1 MNSDLQK
8 KSDLLESIIKQYAAV
23 LVAFSGGVDS
33 TLLAFTCKNV
43 LGDKTVLVT
52 ATSSTYPQRE
62 LCDARAIGSSFG
74 LKHLFITSEELDI
87 PEFSKNPHDRC
98 YYCKKELFSKLLE
111 VAHEQGCSVVFD
123 GNNIDD
129 IGDYRPGR
137 RAIKELGIISP
148 LELAGL
154 TKQDIRELSRL
165 YNLPTAE
172 KPAMACLSSRIPYG
186 EEITNEKLRRIEIA
200 ENFLADAGFTQFRVR
215 SHGDLARLEF
225 ISSEIEKAFSQR
237 DEIHTA
243 LKKAGFSYICIDLQG
258 YRTGA
263 MNEVLKAE
271 DSRW

>member
-1 MNSDLQK
+1 MNSELQK
-8 KSDLLESIIKQYAAV
+8 KADLLESIIKQYTSV

-33 TLLAFTCKNV
+33 TLLAFICKKV
-43 LGDKTVLVT
+43 LGNKTVLVT

-62 LCDARAIGSSFG
+62 LDDARAIGSSFCIN
-74 LKHLFITSEELDI
+74 HLFITSEELDI

-111 VAHEQGCSVVFD
+111 VAQEQGCNVVFD

-137 RAIKELGIISP
+137 RAIKELGIVSP

-154 TKQDIRELSRL
+154 TKLEIRELSRH
-165 YNLPTAE
+165 YNLPTSE
-172 KPAMACLSSRIPYG
+172 KPALACLSSRIPYG
-186 EEITNEKLRRIEIA
+186 EEITKEKLHRIEIA
-200 ENFLADAGFTQFRVR
+200 ENFLADAGYTQIRVR

-237 DEIHTA
+237 DKIHRE
-243 LKKAGFSYICIDLQG
+243 LKKVGFSYVCIDLQG

-263 MNEVLKAE
+263 MNEVLKI
-271 DSRW
+271 

>member
-8 KSDLLESIIKQYAAV
+8 KADLLESIIKQYSSV
-23 LVAFSGGVDS
+23 IVAFSGGVDS
-33 TLLAFTCKNV
+33 TFLAFICKKV
-43 LGDKTVLVT
+43 LGNKTILAT

-62 LCDARAIGSSFG
+62 LSDARAIGSSFD
-74 LKHLFITSEELDI
+74 LKHLFVTSEELDI
-87 PEFSKNPHDRC
+87 PRFVQNSHDRC
-98 YYCKKELFSKLLE
+98 YYCKKELFSKLVDLAG
-111 VAHEQGCSVVFD
+111 VHGCSAVFD

-137 RAIKELGIISP
+137 RAIKELGVISP
-148 LELAGL
+148 LELASL
-154 TKQDIRELSRL
+154 TKQDIRELSHL

-186 EEITNEKLRRIEIA
+186 EEITKEKLRRIEHA
-200 ENFLADAGFTQFRVR
+200 ENYLADSGFTQFRVR

-237 DEIHTA
+237 SKIHAA

-263 MNEVLKAE
+263 MNEVLNK
-271 DSRW
+271 

>member
-8 KSDLLESIIKQYAAV
+8 KADLLESIIKQYHSV

-33 TLLAFTCKNV
+33 TLLAFVCKKV

-62 LCDARAIGSSFG
+62 LDDARAIGSSFCIN
-74 LKHLFITSEELDI
+74 HIFITSEELDI
-87 PEFSKNPHDRC
+87 PEFAQNPHDRC
-98 YYCKKELFSKLLE
+98 YYCKKELFSKLL
-111 VAHEQGCSVVFD
+111 ATAKNYGCDVVFD

-154 TKQDIRELSRL
+154 TKQDIRAISRH
-165 YNLPTAE
+165 YNLPTSE
-172 KPAMACLSSRIPYG
+172 KPALACLSSRIPYG
-186 EEITNEKLRRIEIA
+186 EEITREKLRRIETA
-200 ENFLADAGFTQFRVR
+200 ENFLSDSGFTQVRVR

-225 ISSEIEKAFSQR
+225 INSEIEKAFSQR
-237 DEIHTA
+237 DEIH
-243 LKKAGFSYICIDLQG
+243 KAIKNTGFSYVCIDLQG

-263 MNEVLKAE
+263 MNEVLKI
-271 DSRW
+271 

>member
-8 KSDLLESIIKQYAAV
+8 KADHLESLIKQYTSV

-33 TLLAFTCKNV
+33 TLLAFICKKV

-62 LCDARAIGSSFG
+62 LDDARAIGSSFC

-111 VAHEQGCSVVFD
+111 VAHEQGCDTVFD

-137 RAIKELGIISP
+137 RAIKELGVVSP
-148 LELAGL
+148 LELASL
-154 TKQDIRELSRL
+154 TKQDIRELSRH
-165 YNLPTAE
+165 YNLPTSE

-186 EEITNEKLRRIEIA
+186 EEITNEKLRRIEKA
-200 ENFLADAGFTQFRVR
+200 ENFLADSGFTQFRVR
-215 SHGDLARLEF
+215 SHEDLARLEF
-225 ISSEIEKAFSQR
+225 ISSEIEKAFLQR
-237 DEIHTA
+237 VEIHKA
-243 LKKAGFSYICIDLQG
+243 LKTAGFSYVCIDLQG

-263 MNEVLKAE
+263 MNEVLKK
-271 DSRW
+271 